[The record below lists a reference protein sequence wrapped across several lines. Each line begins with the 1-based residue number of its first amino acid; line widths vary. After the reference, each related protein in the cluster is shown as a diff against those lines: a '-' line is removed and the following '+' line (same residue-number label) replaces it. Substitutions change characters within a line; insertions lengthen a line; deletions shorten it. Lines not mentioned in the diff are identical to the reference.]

1 MAQLCKLFDTTLVL
15 VCTDLRLDFL
25 DYYFDVISY
34 LGARRAR
41 LATFKADVAERNV
54 TGAELASEWSS
65 YSGRERVLLRKRRT
79 KLHMDHFHIITQVG
93 QGGYGEVYLA
103 RHRETGTVCALKK
116 MRKSVL
122 AKMDEVRLVSLD
134 MNNLQSRCILQIK
147 HILVERDILT
157 STKSPWLVKLL
168 YAFQDPTYVYL
179 AMVSLFSYN
188 GLKRLTCW

>member
-1 MAQLCKLFDTTLVL
+1 MAQLCASRSTWVIGLG
-15 VCTDLRLDFL
+15 TDGMTDFL

-41 LATFKADVAERNV
+41 LATFKNDVAERNV
-54 TGAELASEWSS
+54 TGSELASEWSS

-103 RHRETGTVCALKK
+103 RHRDTGTVCALKK

-122 AKMDEVRLVSLD
+122 AKMDEVCSVCLAW
-134 MNNLQSRCILQIK
+134 
-147 HILVERDILT
+147 DI
-157 STKSPWLVKLL
+157 
-168 YAFQDPTYVYL
+168 AD
-179 AMVSLFSYN
+179 
-188 GLKRLTCW
+188 